1 MINEKK
7 DIIGR
12 DDNYQKIEID
22 NTYPEYL
29 LKNLE
34 MYKNWVI

>member
-12 DDNYQKIEID
+12 DDSYQKIEID

-34 MYKNWVI
+34 MYKTWVI